1 MDRNI
6 NQCCL
11 QTFKN
16 QKKNLKNCAYCSTLF
31 SPSWTEVTRHSG
43 SICSWHFCGSF
54 SIHVIDLEYIG
65 RHDLHGFRQRM
76 VRSNNNRFIQMIFH
90 SMSLTILIRKF
101 LVKVISFNKKTEKEA
116 SNMMKLIAINVG
128 IVVTIFAMFVEKFG
142 SVFRMGISISGC
154 LSDSFL
160 SMFILGMTSRSANAK
175 VINFILF
182 FDLIKAKKW
191 QSLNFRAY

>member
-1 MDRNI
+1 
-6 NQCCL
+6 
-11 QTFKN
+11 
-16 QKKNLKNCAYCSTLF
+16 
-31 SPSWTEVTRHSG
+31 
-43 SICSWHFCGSF
+43 
-54 SIHVIDLEYIG
+54 
-65 RHDLHGFRQRM
+65 
-76 VRSNNNRFIQMIFH
+76 
-90 SMSLTILIRKF
+90 
-101 LVKVISFNKKTEKEA
+101 
-116 SNMMKLIAINVG
+116 MMKLIAINVG